1 MSKKQNLKNAS
12 PKKLNLLILLYLP
25 TYKNQPCITIFW
37 NVMFFENQK
46 FFMLGFL
53 KTKNTVKLNFWCAL
67 CIIFWR
73 RKNNV
78 SDEFWMKLFLVK
90 LYFTSQNYVY
100 IYLDYMGIFQLLL
113 NEIKSSQYIQL
124 FTSIIVLLYLK
135 SEIYV
140 CFV

>member
-1 MSKKQNLKNAS
+1 MPKKKSKMSKKQNLKNAS
-12 PKKLNLLILLYLP
+12 PKNWICLLLYF
-25 TYKNQPCITIFW
+25 TYKNQPWITIFW
-37 NVMFFENQK
+37 KPKIFYVRFFENQK
-46 FFMLGFL
+46 HCEI
-53 KTKNTVKLNFWCAL
+53 LNAL

-90 LYFTSQNYVY
+90 LFYLPKLCVY

-124 FTSIIVLLYLK
+124 FTSIIALLYLK
-135 SEIYV
+135 SELYF